1 MSKETLSNIQ
11 ELFEEF
17 DASVLHVSDFGIIT
31 NGVRVDNIH
40 LTDEGNI
47 QIWCGNPD
55 NDKYAEELL
64 LNESEK
70 QKIFEDILKNF
81 HTSLDDDEW
90 EPFTLIVIMPG
101 DKHEFLQGYYQ
112 DVRLSSAEKKDML
125 EKHGLH
131 AYDLRE
137 DDDGENYHSTIEK
150 TVMVNHSGTF
160 LTKTHLPFGET
171 TPDGATFPTYL
182 KIDNND

>member
-1 MSKETLSNIQ
+1 MSKETFNEIQ
-11 ELFEEF
+11 
-17 DASVLHVSDFGIIT
+17 
-31 NGVRVDNIH
+31 
-40 LTDEGNI
+40 
-47 QIWCGNPD
+47 
-55 NDKYAEELL
+55 
-64 LNESEK
+64 
-70 QKIFEDILKNF
+70 
-81 HTSLDDDEW
+81 TSLIDEEW
-90 EPFTLIVIMPG
+90 EPFTLIVIMPEN
-101 DKHEFLQGYYQ
+101 KKQELEGYYQ

-125 EKHGLH
+125 ENHGLY

-137 DDDGENYHSTIEK
+137 DDNGENYHSTIEK